1 MISRLRVGI
10 DPTEMTA
17 RQGKI
22 AVALTVA
29 VLSVLLFHEGY
40 ADTNWPGFV
49 VTEVQ
54 VLVAMAI
61 SWWVLSRDG

>member
-1 MISRLRVGI
+1 
-10 DPTEMTA
+10 MTA

-22 AVALTVA
+22 AVAITVA

-40 ADTNWPGFV
+40 ADANWPGFV

-61 SWWVLSRDG
+61 SWWVLSRET